1 MKKEIKTNAMRI
13 LDNLN
18 IDYEHVDY
26 ELDGD
31 FTSAVDIAEKTHED
45 VDIVYKTLATIS
57 KDKEVFVLV
66 IPAADS
72 IDFKKAA
79 RACGVKSLS
88 MLHLKDL
95 KKTVGYERGATT
107 AIAMKKDYPV
117 VLDEKAKNH
126 EIIKVSAGKIG
137 HGLKL
142 RPDDFIKATKGKY
155 GDITQWKWLKS

>member
-13 LDNLN
+13 LENLN

-26 ELDGD
+26 ELDGE
-31 FTSAVDIAEKTHED
+31 FTSAVDIAEKTKED
-45 VDIVYKTLATIS
+45 VDIVYKTLATIT

-72 IDFKKAA
+72 IDFKKASIV
-79 RACGVKSLS
+79 CGVKSLS

-126 EIIKVSAGKIG
+126 EIIKISAGKIG

-142 RPDDFIKATKGKY
+142 RPYDFIKATKGKY
-155 GDITQWKWLKS
+155 GDITQ

>member
-18 IDYEHVDY
+18 IAYEHIDY
-26 ELDGD
+26 DLEGG

-57 KDKEVFVLV
+57 KDKDIFIFV

-72 IDFKKAA
+72 IDFKKASKF
-79 RACGVKSLS
+79 CGVKSLS

-107 AIAMKKDYPV
+107 ALAMKKDFPV
-117 VLDEKAKNH
+117 VLDIKAKDQ
-126 EIIKVSAGKIG
+126 EVIKISAGKVG
-137 HGLKL
+137 HSIRLK
-142 RPDDFIKATKGKY
+142 PDDFIKATGGKY
-155 GDITQWKWLKS
+155 ADICQEN